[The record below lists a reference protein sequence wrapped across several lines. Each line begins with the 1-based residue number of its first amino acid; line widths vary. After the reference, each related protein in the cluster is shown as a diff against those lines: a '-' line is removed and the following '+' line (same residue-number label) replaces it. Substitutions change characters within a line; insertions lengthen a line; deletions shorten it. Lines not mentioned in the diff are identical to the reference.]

1 MTASEMRISD
11 WSSDVCSS
19 NLVGIF
25 GYSYLE
31 ENLNHIRGIPLNGV
45 EPTYDNIADGK
56 YPGSRPLFLYVKK
69 AHVTAIPGIK
79 EYLAEFANA
88 WGPDGYLI
96 KRGLMAAPD
105 AVRAENAEKVK
116 DRKST

>member
-1 MTASEMRISD
+1 MVCFFVQKTAYEMRISD

-19 NLVGIF
+19 DL
-25 GYSYLE
+25 
-31 ENLNHIRGIPLNGV
+31 V

-96 KRGLMAAPD
+96 KRGLIAAPD

-116 DRKST
+116 NLTTLTVTELK